1 MEDFDLAGK
10 TVFLRIDVNSPI
22 NPETGEIIGS
32 ARFFSHMETINSLVN
47 SKVVIL
53 AHQSRP
59 GKEDFTSLEKHALT
73 MQRILGRKVEYRDS
87 LFSRETLTRIARLER
102 GEILMLENTRF
113 YSEESSIDYDL
124 EVMESTNLVKK
135 LGPMMD
141 YFVNDAFPSIHRGQT
156 SLVGFQRIVPNISGK
171 LIEREIRSLDRFLKG
186 KENPKLAILAGSKI
200 NESISV
206 ARNFLETGT
215 IDRIMTGGV
224 VANAF
229 LWAKGVDIGKK
240 NRDFI
245 IKNNKNHEELIGI
258 CRDLLRKHAKKILLP
273 VDFTLSPSGKRHA
286 NGDKIPED
294 QILADIGIDTIVSY
308 IEEIREAKAV
318 FLNGPMGM
326 YEFADYSTG
335 TSEVFSAI
343 ARSGALKIAGG
354 GHTLS
359 ALEMLGLMK
368 RFNHLS
374 TGGGALISYLS
385 GETMPVLEALK
396 ASKKYFE
403 GKIDGERS

>member
-1 MEDFDLAGK
+1 
-10 TVFLRIDVNSPI
+10 
-22 NPETGEIIGS
+22 
-32 ARFFSHMETINSLVN
+32 
-47 SKVVIL
+47 
-53 AHQSRP
+53 
-59 GKEDFTSLEKHALT
+59 
-73 MQRILGRKVEYRDS
+73 
-87 LFSRETLTRIARLER
+87 
-102 GEILMLENTRF
+102 
-113 YSEESSIDYDL
+113 
-124 EVMESTNLVKK
+124 
-135 LGPMMD
+135 
-141 YFVNDAFPSIHRGQT
+141 
-156 SLVGFQRIVPNISGK
+156 
-171 LIEREIRSLDRFLKG
+171 
-186 KENPKLAILAGSKI
+186 
-200 NESISV
+200 
-206 ARNFLETGT
+206 
-215 IDRIMTGGV
+215 MTGGV

-359 ALEMLGLMK
+359 ALERLGLMK